1 MKLVARQKLPV
12 SAGAFSFFSLEPFCM
27 AHSLI
32 MEGENA
38 PRGNVNGNPSWGVH
52 SLKGESRQR
61 WEKLSTRL
69 CDCNPTA
76 TAVVVGAD
84 VVSRLPSFTVPSAG
98 VQSFCFVLLQRIF

>member
-1 MKLVARQKLPV
+1 
-12 SAGAFSFFSLEPFCM
+12 M

-61 WEKLSTRL
+61 WEKLSTRAMRL
-69 CDCNPTA
+69 QSHGNGRRG
-76 TAVVVGAD
+76 GAD